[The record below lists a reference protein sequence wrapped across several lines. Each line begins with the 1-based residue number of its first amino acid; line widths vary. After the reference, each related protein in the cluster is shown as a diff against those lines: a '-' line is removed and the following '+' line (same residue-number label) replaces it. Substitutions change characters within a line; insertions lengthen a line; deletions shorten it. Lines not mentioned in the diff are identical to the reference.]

1 MFSLSKYISSLK
13 ELDDVC
19 SEILDNISMFED
31 IDEFLKSLHVTSV
44 SDLIAKILLASY
56 ATDVDVGECESCGE
70 EVEEEEEF
78 EVSEDVRRLA
88 DEIELNLKYSS
99 SQLPNCMKLRKVVE
113 GVQRKG

>member
-1 MFSLSKYISSLK
+1 MFSLNKYINSLK

-19 SEILDNISMFED
+19 SEILDNISRFED
-31 IDEFLKSLHVTSV
+31 VGEFLKSLHVTSTE
-44 SDLIAKILLASY
+44 DLIAKILLASY
-56 ATDVDVGECESCGE
+56 ATDVGECESCGE
-70 EVEEEEEF
+70 EVEEEEF

>member
-31 IDEFLKSLHVTSV
+31 VSEFLKSLHVTSTG
-44 SDLIAKILLASY
+44 DLIAKILLASY

-70 EVEEEEEF
+70 EEVEEEEF

-99 SQLPNCMKLRKVVE
+99 SKLPNCMKLKEVVE
-113 GVQRKG
+113 SVKRKR

>member
-1 MFSLSKYISSLK
+1 MFSLDKYVSSLK

-19 SEILDNISMFED
+19 SEILDNISRFED
-31 IDEFLKSLHVTSV
+31 VSEFLKSLHVTSTG
-44 SDLIAKILLASY
+44 DLIAKILLASY

-70 EVEEEEEF
+70 EGVEEEEF

-99 SQLPNCMKLRKVVE
+99 SKLPNCMKLKEVVE
-113 GVQRKG
+113 SVKRKR